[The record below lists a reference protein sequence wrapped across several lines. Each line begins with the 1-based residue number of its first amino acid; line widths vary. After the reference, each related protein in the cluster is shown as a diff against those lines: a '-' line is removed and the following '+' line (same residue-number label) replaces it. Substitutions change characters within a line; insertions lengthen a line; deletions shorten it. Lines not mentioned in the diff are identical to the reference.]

1 MLKWWGWC
9 PCGRKDV
16 AMGFMKYN
24 IDFEI
29 MGLLVM
35 LVIAYNFYMNYVSR
49 TRSDRAFMT
58 LVRLIIAAQVLDMVT
73 AITFSMQLP
82 ELNLINL
89 ILTTAYFLCAF
100 ATSSAFERYVATY
113 VFVDRKNR
121 IYDIVR
127 RSVIVIYCLH
137 GLLNP
142 FTKLAFYFDP
152 DGSYQHGPLYI
163 LGYIVP
169 GMFTLMSL
177 YFMLRYRKRF
187 AFRQWLSSVVFIF
200 VVFAAMVLQLTFAK
214 DVYLT
219 FGLVPI
225 ALLMIMFSLETPDYR
240 KLMKTLEELEKA
252 RQEAQKANQVKSAF
266 LANMSHEIRT
276 PINAVLGFDE
286 MILRESQDEAVLE
299 YATNIKT
306 SGHNLLSI
314 VNDILD
320 LSKIEA
326 GKMEIVR
333 AEYDTVPMLSEL
345 LNMIAP
351 RAREKGLTLKCEIDK
366 ELPRKL
372 VGDDVRVSQ
381 VLANLLTNAVKYTQ
395 KGEVTLKVRVE
406 ENKGNQ
412 AVLFF
417 AVVDTGIGIKEEH
430 REKLFSEFGRV
441 EEEKTHKLEGTG
453 LGLPISA
460 KCLRLM
466 GSQLEMESTYGVGST
481 FHFLIEQGIADGTPV
496 GDFEAA
502 RLDEDKEMPVFREDF
517 TAKDAH
523 VLVVDDVEMNLK
535 VFQGL
540 LKKSGMQID
549 TALSGMGAIDLI
561 HKNRY
566 DCVFMDHQMP
576 EMDGIETLAKLRED
590 PEARLD
596 GVPVIALTAN
606 AIAGAKETYLSQG
619 FSDYLSK
626 PIDGWALSA
635 MLQKWLPKEKIQIVS
650 ENAEDE
656 VLEFYPEGE
665 EPKKG
670 GGSKNAALQ
679 KLEQAGFDVQSA
691 LVLAMNEEAFYLEL
705 VSDFA
710 KEAPEMQEFLA
721 KSFDKRDW
729 KNYEIKVHALKSA
742 AKTIGAAALS
752 EEARTLE
759 HAAKEG
765 KEDVILSGHAPLME
779 HYRSVVGT
787 IKNI

>member
-1 MLKWWGWC
+1 
-9 PCGRKDV
+9 
-16 AMGFMKYN
+16 MGFMKYN

>member
-1 MLKWWGWC
+1 MMGMS
-9 PCGRKDV
+9 PCGRKDI

-73 AITFSMQLP
+73 AITFSMERP

-89 ILTTAYFLCAF
+89 ILTTAYFLAAF

-127 RSVIVIYCLH
+127 RSVIVLYCVH
-137 GLLNP
+137 GLINP
-142 FTKLAFYFDP
+142 VTKLAFYFDEN
-152 DGSYQHGPLYI
+152 GCYQHGPLYI

-187 AFRQWLSSVVFIF
+187 AFKQWLSSVLFIF
-200 VVFAAMVLQLTFAK
+200 VVFAAMILQLTLAK

-225 ALLMIMFSLETPDYR
+225 ALLMILFSLETPDYR
-240 KLMKTLEELEKA
+240 KLIKTLEELEKA
-252 RQEAQKANQVKSAF
+252 RQDAQKANQVKSDF

-286 MILRESQDEAVLE
+286 MILRESKDEAVLE

-306 SGHNLLSI
+306 SGRNLLSI

-326 GKMEIVR
+326 GKMEIIL
-333 AEYDTVPMLSEL
+333 AEYDTVSMLSEL

-351 RAREKGLTLKCEIDK
+351 RARDKGLSLKYEIDEK
-366 ELPRKL
+366 LPRKL
-372 VGDDVRVSQ
+372 VGDDVRISQ

-395 KGEVTLKVRVE
+395 KGEVTLQVVVE
-406 ENKGNQ
+406 EMAGDHV
-412 AVLFF
+412 VLAF
-417 AVVDTGIGIKEEH
+417 AVRDTGIGIKEEH

-441 EEEKTHKLEGTG
+441 EEAKTHKLEGTG

-460 KCLRLM
+460 KCLNLM
-466 GSQLEMESTYGVGST
+466 GSKMEMESTYGVGSN
-481 FHFLIEQGIADGTPV
+481 FHFVLEQGVADGTPV

-502 RLDEDKEMPVFREDF
+502 RLAEDTEMPVFHEDF
-517 TAKDAH
+517 TARDAH

-535 VFQGL
+535 VFKGL
-540 LKKSGMQID
+540 LKKSGLQID
-549 TALSGMGAIDLI
+549 TALSGRDAIAMI
-561 HKNRY
+561 HQNKY
-566 DCVFMDHQMP
+566 DCIFMDHQMP

-590 PEARLD
+590 PEALME

-606 AIAGAKETYLSQG
+606 AIAGARETYLSQG

-626 PIDGWALSA
+626 PIDGFALSA
-635 MLQKWLPKEKIQIVS
+635 MLHKWLPKEK
-650 ENAEDE
+650 
-656 VLEFYPEGE
+656 
-665 EPKKG
+665 
-670 GGSKNAALQ
+670 
-679 KLEQAGFDVQSA
+679 
-691 LVLAMNEEAFYLEL
+691 
-705 VSDFA
+705 
-710 KEAPEMQEFLA
+710 
-721 KSFDKRDW
+721 
-729 KNYEIKVHALKSA
+729 
-742 AKTIGAAALS
+742 
-752 EEARTLE
+752 
-759 HAAKEG
+759 
-765 KEDVILSGHAPLME
+765 
-779 HYRSVVGT
+779 
-787 IKNI
+787 